1 MKTSIILSK
10 TKSLAAFVA
19 GGLLFFGLYSCN
31 KDFANRL
38 NFDEQPNGVPIRG
51 TEHKIAYIIVE
62 GGVGTIVAQQARD
75 IGAMPTLGRLAT
87 NAMVSWNA
95 VSADNKESLT
105 SYADL
110 LTGTERTKHQ
120 VAGNGM
126 GNNLANFPTLFKR
139 IAEHADM
146 RTALI
151 TANTDLNVLV
161 QPADVDHHALEADDA
176 AVTDKAVAELGREDA
191 GLVVATFR
199 EVDAAGQASG
209 YDSPAYVQA
218 LGSFDQRLKRI
229 ADAIAARGNYAN
241 ERWLIIIASTK
252 GGAYALPPG
261 QNDGSVFS
269 ETERNN
275 FVVMHSPQFAFSLYQ
290 RMETVDPAWTS
301 SAVRYTSSAGRAL
314 IAPDKAAIYN
324 IEKGKEYTI
333 QMKIKVHSYGTYN
346 QTVLSKR
353 SSTSGGEDGWAF
365 MIGREAVSGSDW
377 SSGSFRFKVAGT
389 EIYATDPVEL
399 DVWHSVVAR
408 VWMDGAA
415 QRVTMFRDG
424 VPYNTGTI
432 TNATGSSNQPLQLG
446 YAAGFATS
454 TATQIHSIADIR
466 IYNVAKSVADIQSSY
481 CTTLSTPGSDPYYGN
496 LIGYWPGDD
505 GGAELRDRSG
515 NNNHFDLTGSYAWTN
530 FSERSASLCPTLPDN
545 PERFVVRSVDIPRL
559 VFGWINF
566 MNTEDFDLDSQI
578 WNPVFAN
585 P

>member
-1 MKTSIILSK
+1 MKTSIITSNIRPFAVFL
-10 TKSLAAFVA
+10 A
-19 GGLLFFGLYSCN
+19 GGLLLSGLGACN
-31 KDFANRL
+31 KDFASRL
-38 NFDEQPNGVPIRG
+38 NFDEQPGDIRIRG
-51 TEHKIAYIIVE
+51 TEHKIAYIVVE

-95 VSADNKESLT
+95 VSAENKESLT

-110 LTGTERTKHQ
+110 LTGTEYAKHQ
-120 VAGNGM
+120 VAGNGG
-126 GNNLANFPTLFKR
+126 GNNLANYPTLFKR
-139 IAEHADM
+139 IAEHTDM

-161 QPADVDHHALEADDA
+161 VPADVDSYAVEADDA
-176 AVTDKAVAELGREDA
+176 AVTDKAVAELEREDA
-191 GLVVATFR
+191 GLVVATFK

-218 LGSFDQRLKRI
+218 LGNFDQRLKRM
-229 ADAIAARGNYAN
+229 ADAISARENYAS
-241 ERWLIIIASTK
+241 ERWLIVIASTK
-252 GGAYALPPG
+252 GGAYVLPTG
-261 QNDGSVFS
+261 QDDGSVFS

-290 RMETVDPAWTS
+290 RMETVDPAWTG
-301 SAVRYTSSAGRAL
+301 SAVRYTSNAGRAL
-314 IAPDKAAIYN
+314 IGPEKAAIYN
-324 IEKGKEYTI
+324 IENGKEYTI
-333 QMKIKVHSYGTYN
+333 QMKIKVHSYGTFN

-365 MIGREAVSGSDW
+365 MIGREAVSGKDW

-399 DVWHSVVAR
+399 DVWHSVLAR
-408 VWMDGAA
+408 VWMDGTA

-432 TNATGSSNQPLQLG
+432 TNAVGSSNEPLQLG
-446 YAAGFATS
+446 YARGFATDV
-454 TATQIHSIADIR
+454 TTQSHSIADVR
-466 IYNVAKSVADIQSSY
+466 MYNVAKSVADIQSSY
-481 CTTLSTPGSDPYYGN
+481 CTTLSTPGSDPYHGN

-515 NNNHFDLTGSYAWTN
+515 NNNHFDLTGNYAWGS

-559 VFGWINF
+559 IFGWLNF
-566 MNTEDFDLDSQI
+566 MNIEDFGLDSQI
-578 WNPVFAN
+578 WNPVFTN